1 MEKGATLEII
11 KDLIIKRGGNYNI
24 EESQHGAITK
34 YSVTNGTEEVCEITL
49 STGNYK
55 IAHYSEDDR
64 WFGDSWHKQ
73 RKAISV
79 MFLRSNV
86 KGMGKLMLSY
96 GVLAMWTK
104 KPGIK
109 YCVLDDDSDNSV
121 YKDKNIY
128 SALSFTPTNKATD
141 KSNEE
146 GPDRV
151 QLNGP
156 EKQCLLSDF
165 LSSVKNIANF
175 LKNPELPEPS
185 IKIWRRESDRIKHK
199 SSESSTNSATNST
212 NSATNSRK
220 SATNSRNSARNSRN
234 SARNSATNSATNS
247 ARKTA
252 KRSKRNSTNSR
263 NSKKS
268 RS

>member
-1 MEKGATLEII
+1 MEKTAKKVALENIR
-11 KDLIIKRGGNYNI
+11 DLIIERGGNYNI
-24 EESQHGAITK
+24 EEIQHDAITK
-34 YSVTNGTEEVCEITL
+34 YSVKNGKEEVCEITL

-55 IAHYSEDDR
+55 IARYSEDDR
-64 WFGDSWHKQ
+64 WFGDSWHIQ

-104 KPGIK
+104 NPGIK

-141 KSNEE
+141 TSNEE

-151 QLNGP
+151 ALNGP

-185 IKIWRRESDRIKHK
+185 IKILRRESDRFKHK
-199 SSESSTNSATNST
+199 VSESATNSARNSRKSATNST
-212 NSATNSRK
+212 NSARNSTNS
-220 SATNSRNSARNSRN
+220 
-234 SARNSATNSATNS
+234 
-247 ARKTA
+247 RKTA
-252 KRSKRNSTNSR
+252 KRSKRNSATNSR
-263 NSKKS
+263 KSKKS
-268 RS
+268 RP

>member
-1 MEKGATLEII
+1 MEKRAKIVALKNIR
-11 KDLIIKRGGNYNI
+11 DLIIERGGNYNI

-55 IAHYSEDDR
+55 IARYSKDDR
-64 WFGDSWHKQ
+64 WFGDSWHIQ

-104 KPGIK
+104 NPGIK

-128 SALSFTPTNKATD
+128 SALSFTPTHKATD
-141 KSNEE
+141 TSNEE

-165 LSSVKNIANF
+165 LSSVEDIANF

-185 IKIWRRESDRIKHK
+185 IKIWRRESDRFKHK
-199 SSESSTNSATNST
+199 NSDSATNSRKT
-212 NSATNSRK
+212 ATNSTNTARNSATNSRK
-220 SATNSRNSARNSRN
+220 S
-234 SARNSATNSATNS
+234 
-247 ARKTA
+247 
-252 KRSKRNSTNSR
+252 
-263 NSKKS
+263 KKS
-268 RS
+268 RP